1 MREKERERDETI
13 AVSHVEE
20 RDARRMTHG
29 KETVQEIV
37 SACIIIIII
46 VTLQHS

>member
-1 MREKERERDETI
+1 MEEEEEVGELREREETF
-13 AVSHVEE
+13 AVSRVEE

-37 SACIIIIII
+37 SACEC
-46 VTLQHS
+46 TH

>member
-1 MREKERERDETI
+1 MWESYEREETI
-13 AVSHVEE
+13 AVSRAEE

-37 SACIIIIII
+37 SACEC
-46 VTLQHS
+46 TH

>member
-1 MREKERERDETI
+1 MEEEEEVGELRERGDDRCELCRG
-13 AVSHVEE
+13 E

-37 SACIIIIII
+37 SACEC
-46 VTLQHS
+46 TH

>member
-1 MREKERERDETI
+1 MSR
-13 AVSHVEE
+13 VEE

-37 SACIIIIII
+37 SACEC
-46 VTLQHS
+46 TH

>member
-1 MREKERERDETI
+1 MSR
-13 AVSHVEE
+13 VEE

-37 SACIIIIII
+37 SPQCDSAQNSVLCCAN
-46 VTLQHS
+46 HSTKLIFASQ